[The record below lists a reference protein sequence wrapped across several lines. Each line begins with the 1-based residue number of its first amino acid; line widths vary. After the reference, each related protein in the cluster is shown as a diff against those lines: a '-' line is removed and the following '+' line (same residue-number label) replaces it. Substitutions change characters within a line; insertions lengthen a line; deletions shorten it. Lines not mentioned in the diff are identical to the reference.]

1 MQGHT
6 LLVAAAA
13 GYSQAAGV
21 LCWTPPPPAAGPQPL
36 LGLLLLLLS
45 VHRDVLPASGGCYPS
60 LMLLLPVLQ
69 GTAPPAFGCQQKAQP
84 LLLLL
89 VVLVAEVLTAPAR
102 HHPAAAMHTPP
113 VPAHPH
119 SLLLP
124 ASTIVWRMAQH
135 PKPAHAGCGVG
146 QRWPAE
152 VKLGALVAEAPAGV
166 GQQRLAAGQAV
177 TSTYMAAVAG

>member
-36 LGLLLLLLS
+36 LELLLLLLS

-69 GTAPPAFGCQQKAQP
+69 GTAPPCIW
-84 LLLLL
+84 
-89 VVLVAEVLTAPAR
+89 
-102 HHPAAAMHTPP
+102 
-113 VPAHPH
+113 
-119 SLLLP
+119 LP
-124 ASTIVWRMAQH
+124 AEG
-135 PKPAHAGCGVG
+135 P
-146 QRWPAE
+146 
-152 VKLGALVAEAPAGV
+152 
-166 GQQRLAAGQAV
+166 
-177 TSTYMAAVAG
+177 AAVATAGGVGG